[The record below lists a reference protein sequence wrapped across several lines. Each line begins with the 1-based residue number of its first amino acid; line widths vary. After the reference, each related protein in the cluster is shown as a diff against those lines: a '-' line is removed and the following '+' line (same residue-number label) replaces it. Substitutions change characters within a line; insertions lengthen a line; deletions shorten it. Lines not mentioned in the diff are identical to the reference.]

1 MLSRLGF
8 GSSAGGSRAGHGSVR
23 ILLVTQD
30 RDARER
36 MVSAIAAEAQVLFAD
51 CAVSGREALARLAAR
66 RPDVL
71 LVGLPLP
78 DLDGIEFVRTAK
90 RALATCQILLVAAPG
105 TEEALIAA
113 IEAGAEGCVLEP
125 CDARELVA
133 HALKLRAGGSPLSP
147 LVARRLVERLHA
159 RTLAHAAAA
168 ALTARESDVVCL
180 LANGLSYSQI
190 GDKLGVSLNT
200 VGSHIKNAYRK
211 LDVHSATAAVMRAVE
226 MQMPGKTWRHG
237 DS

>member
-1 MLSRLGF
+1 
-8 GSSAGGSRAGHGSVR
+8 VR

-30 RDARER
+30 REAHKAIA
-36 MVSAIAAEAQVLFAD
+36 SAIRAEPQVLFAD
-51 CAVSGREALARLAAR
+51 CAASGCEGLARLAAR
-66 RPDVL
+66 RPEVL
-71 LVGLPLP
+71 LVVLPLP
-78 DLDGIEFVRTAK
+78 DMSGVEFVRAAK
-90 RALATCQILLVAAPG
+90 RALASCQILLVAVPG

-113 IEAGAEGCVLEP
+113 IEAGAAGCVLEP
-125 CDARELVA
+125 CNASELVG
-133 HALKLRAGGSPLSP
+133 HALKLQAGGSPLSP
-147 LVARRLVERLHA
+147 FVARKLVERLHA
-159 RTLAHAAAA
+159 RTPAPTTAAA

-226 MQMPGKTWRHG
+226 LQISGKVWRHG

>member
-1 MLSRLGF
+1 M
-8 GSSAGGSRAGHGSVR
+8 R
-23 ILLVTQD
+23 ILVASQD
-30 RDARER
+30 RGTRDRVA
-36 MVSAIAAEAQVLFAD
+36 SAMHLESQVLFAD
-51 CAVSGREALARLAAR
+51 YAASGHEALARLAAR
-66 RPDVL
+66 RADVL

-78 DLDGIEFVRTAK
+78 DMSGVEFVRTAK
-90 RALATCQILLVAAPG
+90 RAVASCQILLLAAAG
-105 TEEALIAA
+105 AEEVMLAA
-113 IEAGAEGCVLEP
+113 IEAGAAGCVLEP

-159 RTLAHAAAA
+159 RTLAHAAVA
-168 ALTARESDVVCL
+168 ALTARESDVVSL

-226 MQMPGKTWRHG
+226 LQMPGRAWRHG

>member
-1 MLSRLGF
+1 MQLES
-8 GSSAGGSRAGHGSVR
+8 
-23 ILLVTQD
+23 
-30 RDARER
+30 
-36 MVSAIAAEAQVLFAD
+36 QVLFAD
-51 CAVSGREALARLAAR
+51 YAASGHEALARLAAR
-66 RPDVL
+66 RADVL

-78 DLDGIEFVRTAK
+78 DMSGVEFVRTAK
-90 RALATCQILLVAAPG
+90 RAVASCQILLLAAAG
-105 TEEALIAA
+105 AEEVMLAA
-113 IEAGAEGCVLEP
+113 IEAGAAGCVLEP

-133 HALKLRAGGSPLSP
+133 HALKLRAGGSPLNP

-159 RTLAHAAAA
+159 RTLAHAAVA

-180 LANGLSYSQI
+180 LASGLSYSQI

-226 MQMPGKTWRHG
+226 LQTPGKA
-237 DS
+237 

>member
-1 MLSRLGF
+1 M
-8 GSSAGGSRAGHGSVR
+8 R

-36 MVSAIAAEAQVLFAD
+36 IASAIGAEPQVLFAD
-51 CAVSGREALARLAAR
+51 CAASGREGLARLGAR

-78 DLDGIEFVRTAK
+78 DMSGVEFVRAAK
-90 RALATCQILLVAAPG
+90 RVLASCQILLVAAPG
-105 TEEALIAA
+105 AEEALIAA
-113 IEAGAEGCVLEP
+113 IEAGAAGCVLKA
-125 CDARELVA
+125 CDANELVG
-133 HALKLRAGGSPLSP
+133 HALKLRAGASPLCP

-159 RTLAHAAAA
+159 RTLAHSAAA
-168 ALTARESDVVCL
+168 ALTARESDVVSL

-226 MQMPGKTWRHG
+226 LRVPGRAWRHG

>member
-1 MLSRLGF
+1 M
-8 GSSAGGSRAGHGSVR
+8 R
-23 ILLVTQD
+23 ILVASQD
-30 RDARER
+30 RGTRDRVA
-36 MVSAIAAEAQVLFAD
+36 SAMHLESQVLFAD
-51 CAVSGREALARLAAR
+51 YAASGHEALARLAAR
-66 RPDVL
+66 RADVL

-78 DLDGIEFVRTAK
+78 DMSGVEFVRTAK
-90 RALATCQILLVAAPG
+90 RAVASCQILLLAAAG
-105 TEEALIAA
+105 AEEVMLAA
-113 IEAGAEGCVLEP
+113 IEAGAAGCVLEP

-159 RTLAHAAAA
+159 RTLAHAAVA
-168 ALTARESDVVCL
+168 ALTARESDVVSL

-226 MQMPGKTWRHG
+226 LQTPGKA
-237 DS
+237 

>member
-1 MLSRLGF
+1 MN
-8 GSSAGGSRAGHGSVR
+8 VR
-23 ILLVTQD
+23 VLLVTQD

-36 MVSAIAAEAQVLFAD
+36 IVSASGAESQVLFAD
-51 CAVSGREALARLAAR
+51 CAASGREALARLAAR
-66 RPDVL
+66 RPEVL

-78 DLDGIEFVRTAK
+78 DLDGVEFVRAAK
-90 RALATCQILLVAAPG
+90 RVMASCQILLVAPPG

-113 IEAGAEGCVLEP
+113 IEAGASGCVLEP
-125 CDARELVA
+125 CDAHELVE
-133 HALKLRAGGSPLSP
+133 HALKLRAGASPLCP
-147 LVARRLVERLHA
+147 FVARKLVERLHA
-159 RTLAHAAAA
+159 RTLARATAAA
-168 ALTARESDVVCL
+168 ALTARESDVVRL
-180 LANGLSYSQI
+180 LASGLSYSQI

-226 MQMPGKTWRHG
+226 LQLPGKAWLHG

>member
-1 MLSRLGF
+1 M
-8 GSSAGGSRAGHGSVR
+8 R

-30 RDARER
+30 RDARESIA
-36 MVSAIAAEAQVLFAD
+36 SAIGAESQVLFVD
-51 CAVSGREALARLAAR
+51 CTVNGREALARLAAG

-78 DLDGIEFVRTAK
+78 DLSAVEFVRAAK
-90 RALATCQILLVAAPG
+90 RALATCQILLVAASG
-105 TEEALIAA
+105 TEETLIAA
-113 IEAGAEGCVLEP
+113 IEAGAAGCVLDS
-125 CDARELVA
+125 CDAHELVG

-147 LVARRLVERLHA
+147 LVARKLVERLHA
-159 RTLAHAAAA
+159 RTPVHTAAAA

>member
-1 MLSRLGF
+1 M
-8 GSSAGGSRAGHGSVR
+8 R
-23 ILLVTQD
+23 ILVASQD
-30 RDARER
+30 RGTRDRVA
-36 MVSAIAAEAQVLFAD
+36 SAMHLESQVLFAD
-51 CAVSGREALARLAAR
+51 YAASGHEALARLAAR
-66 RPDVL
+66 RADVL

-78 DLDGIEFVRTAK
+78 DMSGVEFVRTAK
-90 RALATCQILLVAAPG
+90 RAVASCQILLLAAAG
-105 TEEALIAA
+105 AEEVMLAA
-113 IEAGAEGCVLEP
+113 IEAGAAGCVLEP

-133 HALKLRAGGSPLSP
+133 HALKLRAGGSPLNP

-159 RTLAHAAAA
+159 RTLAHAAVA
-168 ALTARESDVVCL
+168 ALTARESDVVSL

-226 MQMPGKTWRHG
+226 LQTPGKA
-237 DS
+237 

>member
-1 MLSRLGF
+1 MQ
-8 GSSAGGSRAGHGSVR
+8 
-23 ILLVTQD
+23 ILLVTQN
-30 RDARER
+30 RDARAKIA
-36 MVSAIAAEAQVLFAD
+36 SAIRAESQVLFAD
-51 CAVSGREALARLAAR
+51 CAASGREALARLAAR

-78 DLDGIEFVRTAK
+78 DLDGVEFVRAAK
-90 RALATCQILLVAAPG
+90 RVVANCQILLIAAAG

-113 IEAGAEGCVLEP
+113 IEAGAAGCVLEP

-147 LVARRLVERLHA
+147 LVARKLVERLHA
-159 RTLAHAAAA
+159 RTLARAAAA
-168 ALTARESDVVCL
+168 ALTARESDVVYL

-190 GDKLGVSLNT
+190 GDRLGVSLNT

-226 MQMPGKTWRHG
+226 LQMPGDAWRHG

>member
-1 MLSRLGF
+1 MHLES
-8 GSSAGGSRAGHGSVR
+8 
-23 ILLVTQD
+23 
-30 RDARER
+30 
-36 MVSAIAAEAQVLFAD
+36 QVLFAD
-51 CAVSGREALARLAAR
+51 YAASGHEALARLAAR
-66 RPDVL
+66 RADVL

-78 DLDGIEFVRTAK
+78 DMSGVEFVRTAK
-90 RALATCQILLVAAPG
+90 RAVASCQILLLAAAG
-105 TEEALIAA
+105 AEEVMLAA
-113 IEAGAEGCVLEP
+113 IEAGAAGCVLEP

-159 RTLAHAAAA
+159 RTLAHAAVA
-168 ALTARESDVVCL
+168 ALTARESDVVSL

-226 MQMPGKTWRHG
+226 LQMPGKAWRHG

>member
-1 MLSRLGF
+1 M
-8 GSSAGGSRAGHGSVR
+8 R
-23 ILLVTQD
+23 ILVASQD
-30 RDARER
+30 RGTRDRVA
-36 MVSAIAAEAQVLFAD
+36 SAMHLESQVLFAD
-51 CAVSGREALARLAAR
+51 YAASGHEALARLAAR
-66 RPDVL
+66 RADVL

-78 DLDGIEFVRTAK
+78 DMSGVEFVRTAK
-90 RALATCQILLVAAPG
+90 RAVASCQILLLAAAG
-105 TEEALIAA
+105 AEEVMLAA
-113 IEAGAEGCVLEP
+113 IEAGAAGCVLEP

-159 RTLAHAAAA
+159 RTLAHAAVA
-168 ALTARESDVVCL
+168 ALTARESDVVSL

-211 LDVHSATAAVMRAVE
+211 LDVHSATAAVMRAVKL
-226 MQMPGKTWRHG
+226 QMPGKA
-237 DS
+237 

>member
-1 MLSRLGF
+1 
-8 GSSAGGSRAGHGSVR
+8 VR
-23 ILLVTQD
+23 ILFVTQD
-30 RDARER
+30 RDACER
-36 MVSAIAAEAQVLFAD
+36 IASTIRAESEVLFAD
-51 CAVSGREALARLAAR
+51 CAANGREALARLAAR

-78 DLDGIEFVRTAK
+78 DMSSVEIVRAAK
-90 RALATCQILLVAAPG
+90 RALTSCQILLIAAAG
-105 TEEALIAA
+105 TEEALIAG
-113 IEAGAEGCVLEP
+113 IEAGAAGCVLEP
-125 CDARELVA
+125 CDAHELVG

-147 LVARRLVERLHA
+147 FVARKLVERLHA
-159 RTLAHAAAA
+159 RTPAPTTAAA

-226 MQMPGKTWRHG
+226 LQMPGSAWRHG

>member
-1 MLSRLGF
+1 M
-8 GSSAGGSRAGHGSVR
+8 R

-36 MVSAIAAEAQVLFAD
+36 IAIAIGGESQVLFAD
-51 CAVSGREALARLAAR
+51 CAASGRDGLARLAAR

-78 DLDGIEFVRTAK
+78 DLSGLEFVRAAK
-90 RALATCQILLVAAPG
+90 RAVASCQILLVAAAG
-105 TEEALIAA
+105 TEEAIIAA
-113 IEAGAEGCVLEP
+113 IEAGAAGCVLEP
-125 CDARELVA
+125 CDAHELVG

-147 LVARRLVERLHA
+147 LVARKLVERLHA
-159 RTLAHAAAA
+159 RTLVHATLA

-211 LDVHSATAAVMRAVE
+211 LDVHSATAAVMRVVE
-226 MQMPGKTWRHG
+226 LQMPGKA
-237 DS
+237 

>member
-1 MLSRLGF
+1 M
-8 GSSAGGSRAGHGSVR
+8 R

-30 RDARER
+30 RDARKR
-36 MVSAIAAEAQVLFAD
+36 IAFAIGAESQVLFAD
-51 CAVSGREALARLAAR
+51 CAATGREALARLAAG

-78 DLDGIEFVRTAK
+78 DLSGVEFVRAAK
-90 RALATCQILLVAAPG
+90 HALASCQILLLAALG
-105 TEEALIAA
+105 AVDELIAA
-113 IEAGAEGCVLEP
+113 IEAGAAGCVLEP
-125 CDARELVA
+125 CDARELVE
-133 HALKLRAGGSPLSP
+133 HALKLQAGGSPLSP
-147 LVARRLVERLHA
+147 LVARKLVERLHA
-159 RTLAHAAAA
+159 RTLARPAAA

-180 LANGLSYSQI
+180 LASGLSYSQI

-226 MQMPGKTWRHG
+226 LQMPSNAWPHG

>member
-1 MLSRLGF
+1 MGIRLLF
-8 GSSAGGSRAGHGSVR
+8 
-23 ILLVTQD
+23 VTQE

-36 MVSAIAAEAQVLFAD
+36 IASAIREELQVLFAD
-51 CAVSGREALARLAAR
+51 CATSGREALARLAAR

-71 LVGLPLP
+71 LVGLPLR
-78 DLDGIEFVRTAK
+78 DMSGVEFVRAAK
-90 RALATCQILLVAAPG
+90 RALASCQILLVAAPG
-105 TEEALIAA
+105 SEEVLIVA
-113 IEAGAEGCVLEP
+113 IEAGAAGCVLEP

-147 LVARRLVERLHA
+147 LVARKLVERLHA
-159 RTLAHAAAA
+159 RTPVHTAAAA

-226 MQMPGKTWRHG
+226 LQMPDRAWRHG

>member
-1 MLSRLGF
+1 MNCKNPNIRLLF
-8 GSSAGGSRAGHGSVR
+8 VS
-23 ILLVTQD
+23 QD
-30 RDARER
+30 RDARESIA
-36 MVSAIAAEAQVLFAD
+36 SAISAESQVLFAES
-51 CAVSGREALARLAAR
+51 AESGREALARLAAR
-66 RPDVL
+66 RPEVL

-78 DLDGIEFVRTAK
+78 DMTGVEFVRAAK
-90 RALATCQILLVAAPG
+90 RVLASCQILLIAAAG

-113 IEAGAEGCVLEP
+113 IEAGAAGCVLEA
-125 CDARELVA
+125 CDANELVG

-147 LVARRLVERLHA
+147 LVARKLVERLHG

-180 LANGLSYSQI
+180 LASGLSYSQI

-226 MQMPGKTWRHG
+226 LQMPDRAWRHG

>member
-1 MLSRLGF
+1 MNCNNPSIRL
-8 GSSAGGSRAGHGSVR
+8 
-23 ILLVTQD
+23 LLVTQD

-36 MVSAIAAEAQVLFAD
+36 FASVDFVDVQVKFAD
-51 CAVSGREALARLAAR
+51 CAASGREGLTRLAAW
-66 RPDVL
+66 RPDVA

-78 DLDGIEFVRTAK
+78 DLSGAEFVRAAK
-90 RALATCQILLVAAPG
+90 RVLASCQILLVAAAG
-105 TEEALIAA
+105 AEEALIAA
-113 IEAGAEGCVLEP
+113 IEAGAAGCVLEP

-147 LVARRLVERLHA
+147 FVARNLVDRLHA

-200 VGSHIKNAYRK
+200 VGSHIKNVYRK

-226 MQMPGKTWRHG
+226 LKTPGKAWRHG
-237 DS
+237 DL

>member
-1 MLSRLGF
+1 M
-8 GSSAGGSRAGHGSVR
+8 R

-30 RDARER
+30 RDARAR
-36 MVSAIAAEAQVLFAD
+36 MASAIGAGSQVLFAD
-51 CAVSGREALARLAAR
+51 CAASGREGLTRLAAR
-66 RPDVL
+66 RPEVL

-78 DLDGIEFVRTAK
+78 DLSGVEFVRAAK
-90 RALATCQILLVAAPG
+90 RVLASCQILLIAAAG

-113 IEAGAEGCVLEP
+113 IEAGAAGCVLEA
-125 CDARELVA
+125 CDANELVA
-133 HALKLRAGGSPLSP
+133 HALKLRAGGSPLCP
-147 LVARRLVERLHA
+147 FVARKLVERLHA
-159 RTLAHAAAA
+159 RTPAPTALAAM
-168 ALTARESDVVCL
+168 LTARESDVVCL

-190 GDKLGVSLNT
+190 GDRLGVSLNT

-226 MQMPGKTWRHG
+226 LQVPGKAWRHG

>member
-1 MLSRLGF
+1 M
-8 GSSAGGSRAGHGSVR
+8 R

-30 RDARER
+30 RNAHER
-36 MVSAIAAEAQVLFAD
+36 IASAIRAESQALFAD
-51 CAVSGREALARLAAR
+51 CAESGREGLARLAAR
-66 RPDVL
+66 RPDVV

-78 DLDGIEFVRTAK
+78 DLSGVEFVRAAK
-90 RALATCQILLVAAPG
+90 RVLASCQILLIAAAG

-113 IEAGAEGCVLEP
+113 IEAGAAGCVLEA
-125 CDARELVA
+125 CDAHELVG

-147 LVARRLVERLHA
+147 LVARRLVERLHG
-159 RTLAHAAAA
+159 RTLAHAAAV

-180 LANGLSYSQI
+180 LASGLSYSQI

-226 MQMPGKTWRHG
+226 LQMPGRAWRHG
-237 DS
+237 DL